1 MTDRKVLY
9 NKLVAAYK
17 ALHESHVEAQMSAVE
32 YWNTVKSEKDELN
45 FEVLINDK
53 IAELKKQTMKRK
65 GSIFS
70 YWGNIKK
77 KNVDNNTEK
86 VVSISNPIVNEN
98 EISSSTPSS
107 PTNNDLEILTP
118 TQTTQSTS
126 ILVTSATESSSRKS
140 LF

>member
-17 ALHESHVEAQMSAVE
+17 ALHESDVEAQMSAIE
-32 YWNTVKSEKDELN
+32 YWNTVKSEKNELN

-77 KNVDNNTEK
+77 KNVDNNTKK

-126 ILVTSATESSSRKS
+126 TLVTSATESSS
-140 LF
+140 